1 MQSKQ
6 NKKEEAEEDG
16 KKNKRVDVNRRVEE
30 EREPLAV

>member
-6 NKKEEAEEDG
+6 NKKEEAVEEG